1 MTITTV
7 GIDLGKDTMHVVAL
21 DGDGRVVQRRLCRSR
36 TALLRYLANGAAAGA
51 RVAIEACAG
60 AHHIARKAEAMGFQ
74 ARLLP
79 GQYVRAYRKAQ
90 KNDFADAEA
99 VAEAATRP
107 RMRAVPVKSV
117 EQQEL
122 QLLHRQRQGWLG
134 QRTQTANRARAMLV
148 EFGITLPRRL
158 AKLRHGLPCVLED
171 GDNELPDRVR
181 ALLHTL
187 YSELLRLDD
196 QLDWIDRELE
206 RIARADPRARLLLT
220 VPGIGPIVATAM
232 IAAIGDARVF
242 RRGRDLAAWLGLV
255 PQQAS
260 TGGRTRLLGI
270 CKHGNRYLRTQ
281 LIHGARALA
290 RVIGRRDDALARW
303 IARLRAR
310 KPENIVVVA
319 LANKLARAAQA
330 VLVRQ
335 QPFRAAAIAA

>member
-1 MTITTV
+1 MTIKTL

-21 DGDGRVVQRRLCRSR
+21 DGAGRVVQRRLCRSR
-36 TALLRYLANGAAAGA
+36 TALFRYLASRAGA
-51 RVAIEACAG
+51 DTRVALEACAG
-60 AHHIARKAEAMGFQ
+60 AHHIARKAEAMGLE

-79 GQYVRAYRKAQ
+79 GQYARAYRKAQ
-90 KNDFADAEA
+90 KNDFAEAEA

-107 RMRAVPVKSV
+107 TMREIPVKSAQ
-117 EQQEL
+117 QQEL
-122 QLLHRQRQGWLG
+122 QLLHRQRQGWLN
-134 QRTQTANRARAMLV
+134 QRTQTANRARAMLL

-158 AKLRHGLPCVLED
+158 AKLRHRLPCVLED
-171 GDNELPDRVR
+171 GDNELPDRSR
-181 ALLHTL
+181 TLLHTL
-187 YSELLRLDD
+187 YSELMRLDD
-196 QLDWIDRELE
+196 QLAWLDRELE
-206 RIARADPRARLLLT
+206 RIARTDERARLLLT

-232 IAAIGDARVF
+232 IAAVGDARVW
-242 RRGRDLAAWLGLV
+242 RCGRDFAAWLGLV

-260 TGGRTRLLGI
+260 SGGRTRLLGI
-270 CKHGNRYLRTQ
+270 SKRGNRYLRTQ

-310 KPENIVVVA
+310 KAENIVVVA

-330 VLVRQ
+330 VLVHQ